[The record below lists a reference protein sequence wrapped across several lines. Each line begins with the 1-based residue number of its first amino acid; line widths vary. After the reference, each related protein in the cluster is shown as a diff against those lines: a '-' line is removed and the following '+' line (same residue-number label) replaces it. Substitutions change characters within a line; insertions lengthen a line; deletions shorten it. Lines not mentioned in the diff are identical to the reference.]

1 MRREIGGSVLNMF
14 NPGEQKT
21 CVGGKRGGDQET
33 GGEQDESMRVE
44 KEHGEETMA
53 RSDSG
58 LLSYTLLVFRFYF
71 LLPQNLVW
79 QVNFRLLI
87 E

>member
-1 MRREIGGSVLNMF
+1 MCRRE
-14 NPGEQKT
+14 K
-21 CVGGKRGGDQET
+21 GGDEET

-44 KEHGEETMA
+44 KEHGEEETMA
-53 RSDSG
+53 RSDLG
-58 LLSYTLLVFRFYF
+58 LLAYTLLVFRFYF

-79 QVNFRLLI
+79 QVNFQLPI